1 MQARGR
7 QTRAELIQGMR
18 DAIQEKGVARS
29 SINDVLEATGIKK
42 GSLYFHFADKDELA
56 LAALQ
61 QAGEDFLDFV
71 TESLKGATPRER
83 LETFLEKAV
92 SHHRQSGFVGGC
104 IFGNTTLEMADADPR
119 YSAVLERVFDDWVGK
134 LAEVIAAGQEA
145 GEIRGDIDPAALGRH
160 AVAAIEGGI
169 MQARLQKSEQ
179 PLRASLETLM
189 ALAQPEVGSG
199 AGGGPVSKGD
209 KDVHCK

>member
-7 QTRAELIQGMR
+7 RTRAELIQGMR

-29 SINDVLEATGIKK
+29 SINDVLEATGVKK

-56 LAALQ
+56 LAALE

-71 TESLKGATPRER
+71 AESLKGNTPCER
-83 LETFLEKAV
+83 LDAFLEEAV
-92 SHHRQSGFVGGC
+92 SYHRQAGFVGGC
-104 IFGNTTLEMADADPR
+104 IFGNTTLEMADSDPR
-119 YSAVLERVFDDWVGK
+119 YSAVLERVFSDWVGK
-134 LAEVIAAGQEA
+134 LAEVIAASQEA
-145 GEIRGDIDPAALGRH
+145 GEIRGDISPAALGRH

-179 PLRASLETLM
+179 PLRESLETLK
-189 ALAQPEVGSG
+189 ALASAERGSG
-199 AGGGPVSKGD
+199 KP
-209 KDVHCK
+209 